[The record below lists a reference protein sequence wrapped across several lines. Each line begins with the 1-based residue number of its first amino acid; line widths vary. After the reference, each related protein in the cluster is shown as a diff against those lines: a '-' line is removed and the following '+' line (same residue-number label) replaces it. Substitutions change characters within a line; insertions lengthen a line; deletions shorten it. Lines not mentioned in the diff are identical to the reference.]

1 MVTAEE
7 KRSLYLAS
15 APELKVIKV
24 VLGQQ
29 YGQEVIKPA
38 SPEAE
43 IFCDMANTKI
53 LTRRLVEQI
62 KRLGYRVE
70 VVPTEPKEL

>member
-1 MVTAEE
+1 MNPQLKVVNMAEE
-7 KRSLYLAS
+7 KL
-15 APELKVIKV
+15 IKV
-24 VLGQQ
+24 VLANQ

-43 IFCDMANTKI
+43 LFCEIAGTKT
-53 LTRRLVEQI
+53 LTRRLVDQI

-70 VVPTEPKEL
+70 VLPTQPTEL